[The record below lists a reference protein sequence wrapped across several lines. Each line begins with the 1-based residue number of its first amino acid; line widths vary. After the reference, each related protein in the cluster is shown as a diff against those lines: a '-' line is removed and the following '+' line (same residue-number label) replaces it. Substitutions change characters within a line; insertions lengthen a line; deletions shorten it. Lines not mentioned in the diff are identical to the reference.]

1 MQASANPAPRS
12 PKPNRRITATQVH
25 GALVMVAEGRGSI
38 RSKSEQKV
46 TEWEVGPSPGYV
58 QALVEVAQARAEGE
72 AATGARLLAAIC
84 LKNVIGRRWRPR
96 RGNAVDEREKD
107 LVRRW
112 LLDDAGEETDERV
125 FAQLELCARRCATV
139 SYTHL
144 TLPTICSV

>member
-1 MQASANPAPRS
+1 MSAMMQASANPAPRS

-58 QALVEVAQARAEGE
+58 AALVEVA
-72 AATGARLLAAIC
+72 
-84 LKNVIGRRWRPR
+84 P
-96 RGNAVDEREKD
+96 
-107 LVRRW
+107 
-112 LLDDAGEETDERV
+112 
-125 FAQLELCARRCATV
+125 V

-144 TLPTICSV
+144 TLPTIA